1 MKILTDY
8 NLSKQKE
15 NSMKNRVTLRH
26 MSFNGESYLWAYH
39 YDKNDFINYPY
50 SYYLFVPK
58 SNEKLK
64 VRVYF
69 KRYAPNMNLNI
80 YSENGTVC
88 LYNGSKII
96 LNLCRPFFARQ
107 VIEYVFSY
115 CCNKTDVGE
124 IEIQDGDAI
133 LEKLGYTDFF

>member
-1 MKILTDY
+1 
-8 NLSKQKE
+8 
-15 NSMKNRVTLRH
+15 MKNRVTLRQ

-88 LYNGSKII
+88 MYNGSKII
-96 LNLCRPFFARQ
+96 L
-107 VIEYVFSY
+107 SY